1 MIIYGI
7 KNCDTMQKAFKYL
20 DKHKIKYTFHN
31 YKTEGIDKETIKA
44 WLEIFPLDQV
54 INTKSATFKALSDE
68 DKAKIK
74 IKSKAINLMIS
85 NTSMIKRPLVVIEP
99 KKILLGF
106 SEQDWN
112 DKFSS

>member
-1 MIIYGI
+1 
-7 KNCDTMQKAFKYL
+7 MQKAFKYL